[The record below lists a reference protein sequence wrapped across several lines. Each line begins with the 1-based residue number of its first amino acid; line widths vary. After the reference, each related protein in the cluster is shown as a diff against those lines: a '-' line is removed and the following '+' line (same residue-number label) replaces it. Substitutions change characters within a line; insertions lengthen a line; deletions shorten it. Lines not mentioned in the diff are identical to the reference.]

1 MSSAP
6 SSPSLS
12 QSTSPPSSPA
22 VAAKKPKRQYSE
34 ATWPDPTAPPHASP
48 QVDDVSRLN
57 ATDVERVFEVR
68 TSADIKAIL
77 RCAAA
82 EGRQVSVRGTQHS
95 MGGHTIAPGGFV
107 LDMRH
112 FDRLAY
118 DPATELVSAGTGAHW
133 TDLIHYLN
141 QFGLSPRTMQS
152 YSSFSVGGTV
162 SVNAHGITTDHCLA
176 ESIVSFTLITA
187 DAREVVCSRTAE
199 ADDARELFSLAI
211 GGYGLFGIITEVMLR
226 VNPNLHLELDLLRVA
241 PKDFGRVYRSLLAA
255 DPDKGGDVDIKMA
268 RLDITNLE
276 HIELYVFR
284 RASPV
289 QTVSPLDLKPRE
301 MSLSSRLI
309 YKWLAPTLQELRFT
323 VERTLGTAF
332 DWSQT
337 NERNAL
343 MYESAVPL
351 ARLYSPLLHID
362 DTFILQEYFVPQKS
376 FLRWVE
382 QAKPIYRRIAQHSLV
397 SLLNTTIRFVYHD
410 TETALAYSRSPE
422 GVYAFVLYY
431 RIRRTAEAD
440 EALRRFHEE
449 LTEVTLSVR
458 GTFYLPYRHHY
469 SFEQLEQ
476 AYGRDTLLSFL
487 ERKEKYD
494 PGCLFSSLWLRKY
507 GSAYASD
514 AYRQL
519 ILSSKSASRAAAS
532 SLLTSAGKVD
542 ASFEMPLVSER
553 RTDSYRRL
561 FHNALLRRQ
570 FLEEFLVHV
579 FNIEDPSTL
588 FRLISQAVWEPD
600 NVTDL
605 DVYAHLQAAL
615 ATENAGPVNMLKKT
629 WRQLKQL
636 REQKD
641 EIARE
646 TVSIM
651 SRLGKIGQLHDYV
664 SIGDNGK
671 MVLPL
676 REALG
681 MRGQVWV
688 VHDVRPESSE
698 IPVVLERGS
707 VEPLGHFVLVDY
719 QDVTTPGWAIPD
731 ESADLV
737 TMNQGLHHL
746 PQTDIMKFL
755 GEVRRILRP
764 GGLFIVREH
773 NARPV
778 TPPSK
783 GQAPTSELDLIPMLD
798 LAHSVFNAVTGV
810 SLHDERNEVR
820 AFRSVLAWREIIE
833 AAGLVDT
840 MVYEVQADDPTVD
853 EMMCFYKPPFTHYG
867 PRDDLP
873 ELSELQLPAP
883 PPFVPV
889 LANLFKQIPATAL
902 DVLRTTIEGLITNLP
917 SLAST
922 LLAYVGTTTS
932 PGASHV
938 IKQAIDRLTA
948 EVTTWLERFRPFIES
963 SDSGDDAALNFLPP
977 ELFLIVPALNKRVA
991 LGTASPMEMVAA
1003 AILHDL
1009 QVAFAAGPAAAADD
1023 NKELSESAPASIST
1037 RGFTSVDVT
1046 QKLTTLTRA
1055 LPGLLEQS
1063 VLDDIEVPPLAQRAI
1078 RSFLAAS
1085 ASAKEYEAATSGV
1098 ESPHAKTEDRFLPI
1112 GEGAVKY
1119 LDLQAWKELSTA
1131 LDEITKRRVAPPP
1144 LHAIIAAA
1152 GAKESL
1158 RGTDSAAVWARALS
1172 AVLGSPLVYLTRAL
1186 VFQLRLVGIDGVY
1199 KAWDLAQKRRK
1210 ATQCEALAG
1219 AEDEE
1224 SANPLLEALR
1234 PFTEPPTNDAV
1245 MEEGHFVDIHNVAE
1259 VVSATFGYT
1268 SITAR
1273 PTDVTAIIARR
1284 LKNNTLRLADLSSSK
1299 LQKQREVVPLL
1310 GLDRLRKAVTLNV
1323 SELKI
1328 RYRPVL
1334 ETDPTYQRKVD
1345 ELLLQ
1350 LSESGWVKP
1359 LHRNDGH
1366 FTWFKLPEWMQVEM
1380 VQIFGESM
1388 NHTPW
1393 YRFPFM
1399 PFIKLYFEVLLKEVG
1414 IVRSEHGLVK
1424 ALFSN
1429 AFLTDLIPG
1438 VVMFGLFLQLQ
1449 LLALPVKSIG
1459 GEEYTPELMVEQVV
1473 LLTPPAAASSSQPI
1487 AWRKIDKRISAQQV
1501 AEGEGLY
1508 ILTVPTFKPLT
1519 EILRKIASKLPQSQ
1533 VLEISNQRVVQVKVL
1548 LPASSAETDED
1559 EAALQAKLGAITG
1572 CAVMFTYRF
1581 PVDGSSAS
1589 SRPRLCVSLR
1599 VATLAVVRLFQV
1611 CAQLGVSVEQVYDFY
1626 A

>member
-1 MSSAP
+1 
-6 SSPSLS
+6 
-12 QSTSPPSSPA
+12 
-22 VAAKKPKRQYSE
+22 
-34 ATWPDPTAPPHASP
+34 
-48 QVDDVSRLN
+48 
-57 ATDVERVFEVR
+57 
-68 TSADIKAIL
+68 
-77 RCAAA
+77 
-82 EGRQVSVRGTQHS
+82 
-95 MGGHTIAPGGFV
+95 
-107 LDMRH
+107 
-112 FDRLAY
+112 
-118 DPATELVSAGTGAHW
+118 
-133 TDLIHYLN
+133 
-141 QFGLSPRTMQS
+141 
-152 YSSFSVGGTV
+152 
-162 SVNAHGITTDHCLA
+162 
-176 ESIVSFTLITA
+176 
-187 DAREVVCSRTAE
+187 
-199 ADDARELFSLAI
+199 
-211 GGYGLFGIITEVMLR
+211 
-226 VNPNLHLELDLLRVA
+226 
-241 PKDFGRVYRSLLAA
+241 
-255 DPDKGGDVDIKMA
+255 
-268 RLDITNLE
+268 
-276 HIELYVFR
+276 
-284 RASPV
+284 
-289 QTVSPLDLKPRE
+289 
-301 MSLSSRLI
+301 
-309 YKWLAPTLQELRFT
+309 
-323 VERTLGTAF
+323 
-332 DWSQT
+332 
-337 NERNAL
+337 
-343 MYESAVPL
+343 
-351 ARLYSPLLHID
+351 
-362 DTFILQEYFVPQKS
+362 
-376 FLRWVE
+376 
-382 QAKPIYRRIAQHSLV
+382 
-397 SLLNTTIRFVYHD
+397 
-410 TETALAYSRSPE
+410 
-422 GVYAFVLYY
+422 
-431 RIRRTAEAD
+431 
-440 EALRRFHEE
+440 
-449 LTEVTLSVR
+449 
-458 GTFYLPYRHHY
+458 
-469 SFEQLEQ
+469 
-476 AYGRDTLLSFL
+476 
-487 ERKEKYD
+487 
-494 PGCLFSSLWLRKY
+494 
-507 GSAYASD
+507 
-514 AYRQL
+514 
-519 ILSSKSASRAAAS
+519 
-532 SLLTSAGKVD
+532 
-542 ASFEMPLVSER
+542 
-553 RTDSYRRL
+553 
-561 FHNALLRRQ
+561 
-570 FLEEFLVHV
+570 
-579 FNIEDPSTL
+579 
-588 FRLISQAVWEPD
+588 
-600 NVTDL
+600 
-605 DVYAHLQAAL
+605 
-615 ATENAGPVNMLKKT
+615 
-629 WRQLKQL
+629 
-636 REQKD
+636 
-641 EIARE
+641 
-646 TVSIM
+646 
-651 SRLGKIGQLHDYV
+651 
-664 SIGDNGK
+664 
-671 MVLPL
+671 
-676 REALG
+676 
-681 MRGQVWV
+681 
-688 VHDVRPESSE
+688 
-698 IPVVLERGS
+698 
-707 VEPLGHFVLVDY
+707 
-719 QDVTTPGWAIPD
+719 
-731 ESADLV
+731 
-737 TMNQGLHHL
+737 
-746 PQTDIMKFL
+746 
-755 GEVRRILRP
+755 
-764 GGLFIVREH
+764 
-773 NARPV
+773 
-778 TPPSK
+778 
-783 GQAPTSELDLIPMLD
+783 MLD

-840 MVYEVQADDPTVD
+840 MVYEVQANDPTVD
-853 EMMCFYKPPFTHYG
+853 EMMCFYKPPFTHLG

-902 DVLRTTIEGLITNLP
+902 DVLRKTIEGLITNLP

-948 EVTTWLERFRPFIES
+948 EVTMWLERFRPFIES

-1003 AILHDL
+1003 AVLHDL
-1009 QVAFAAGPAAAADD
+1009 QVALAAGPAAEDK
-1023 NKELSESAPASIST
+1023 KEPSESAPTSIST
-1037 RGFTSVDVT
+1037 RGFTSVDVA

-1085 ASAKEYEAATSGV
+1085 ASAKEYEAVSSGG
-1098 ESPHAKTEDRFLPI
+1098 ESPRAKPEDRFLPI

-1119 LDLQAWKELSTA
+1119 LDLQAWKELASA

-1186 VFQLRLVGIDGVY
+1186 VFQLKLVGIDGVY

-1210 ATQCEALAG
+1210 ATQCEVALANG
-1219 AEDEE
+1219 ADEDEE
-1224 SANPLLEALR
+1224 SAHTQLLEALR

-1245 MEEGHFVDIHNVAE
+1245 MEEGHFVDVHNVAE

-1284 LKNNTLRLADLSSSK
+1284 LKNNTLQLADLSSSK

-1366 FTWFKLPEWMQVEM
+1366 FTWFKLPEWMQVLFARTHARKHCESFVVIMELTSRFLGLVVCQVEM

-1449 LLALPVKSIG
+1449 LLALPVKSVG

-1473 LLTPPAAASSSQPI
+1473 LLTPPVAASSSQPI

-1533 VLEISNQRVVQVKVL
+1533 VLEISNQRAVQVKVL
-1548 LPASSAETDED
+1548 LPPSSSETDE
-1559 EAALQAKLGAITG
+1559 APLQAKLGAITG
-1572 CAVMFTYRF
+1572 CSVMFTYRF
-1581 PVDGSSAS
+1581 PVDGSPES

-1599 VATLAVVRLFQV
+1599 VATLAIVRLFQV